1 MMSDTWD
8 EVLMMTHQKLI
19 LKRALLK
26 SASQLR
32 EMIVSAVGK
41 NAEKADVPSGEP
53 DYSNTFV

>member
-8 EVLMMTHQKLI
+8 EVLMMTHQKLV

-32 EMIVSAVGK
+32 ETIVSAVGK
-41 NAEKADVPSGEP
+41 NAEQADVPSEDP
-53 DYSNTFV
+53 DYFNTFV